1 MLTQATG
8 GVMLFTCRIRRTVV
22 ALPQSFGNN
31 PESPENSLTI
41 DIRNA
46 N

>member
-1 MLTQATG
+1 
-8 GVMLFTCRIRRTVV
+8 V

-46 N
+46 NWPKTPLVSLSK